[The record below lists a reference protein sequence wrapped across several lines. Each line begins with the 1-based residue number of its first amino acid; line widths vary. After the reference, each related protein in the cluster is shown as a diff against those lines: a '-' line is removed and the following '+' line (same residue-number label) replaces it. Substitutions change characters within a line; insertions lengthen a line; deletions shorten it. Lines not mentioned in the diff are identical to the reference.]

1 MNDEHDPLPSE
12 KFRRPRLSPNGSR
25 TMPHVEYFPSS
36 VS

>member
-1 MNDEHDPLPSE
+1 MNDEHDLLPSE
-12 KFRRPRLSPNGSR
+12 KIRRPRLSPNESR